1 MIGTYLYPHKKISG
15 CQRPHLIESVG
26 DALEEGVAGAVVRDA
41 LRIRRDV
48 LAHDDGLVSG
58 VGWCIFCFLPALE
71 V

>member
-1 MIGTYLYPHKKISG
+1 MSKASPH
-15 CQRPHLIESVG
+15 R
-26 DALEEGVAGAVVRDA
+26 ARWRRVAGAVVRDA
-41 LRIRRDV
+41 LRIRREV